1 LFLRLTFIGIC
12 GLISLLPAG
21 VLAANRP
28 SLPDPTSITIPD
40 ISTSDPK
47 VIANGYKF
55 FIFHNAS
62 VDFATAYS
70 DIAECRSFLP
80 AGMGRALPGFTPW
93 IAAPKRK
100 PVEPLPSQYGL
111 IGDAIGAIVLPKL
124 QRGQDATIS
133 RRCLELRGYVRYAVT
148 EAVWDTLN
156 DPKNSL
162 AVAMQA
168 KVAVGPKPPQPEII
182 DQ

>member
-1 LFLRLTFIGIC
+1 MRLIVISFIGSMP
-12 GLISLLPAG
+12 LVSAAA
-21 VLAANRP
+21 LAADNPR
-28 SLPDPTSITIPD
+28 LPDPGSIEVPD

-47 VIANGYKF
+47 VISNGYKF
-55 FIFHNAS
+55 FVFHNPS
-62 VDFATAYS
+62 VDFETAYS

-93 IAAPKRK
+93 IAAPKPDERVAQF
-100 PVEPLPSQYGL
+100 PHQYGL
-111 IGDAIGAIVLPKL
+111 IGAGIESIVAPKM

-148 EAVWDTLN
+148 EAIWDTLN
-156 DPKNSL
+156 DPKNAL

-168 KVAVGPKPPQPEII
+168 KVAIGPKPSQPEII